1 MPLMT
6 TTQIRRQRGTLD
18 LSLMVAFTI
27 LLGTKLEISWGR
39 RHRQLPNV
47 RDYICAAAM
56 CRSASYIGLMSGE
69 TDSGEWDGKAG
80 GYAIQGHAGAFIR
93 RINGSYFNV
102 VGLPLYETLSLLRG
116 LGFVVPE

>member
-1 MPLMT
+1 MPNSNVAISPSLVLYLVFVCVMPLMT

-18 LSLMVAFTI
+18 LSRMAAFTI

-69 TDSGEWDGKAG
+69 TDSGEWDGWRKRKRAG
-80 GYAIQGHAGAFIR
+80 TTAGK
-93 RINGSYFNV
+93 V
-102 VGLPLYETLSLLRG
+102 W
-116 LGFVVPE
+116 